1 MPHMSR
7 AKLQI
12 ISRMPMMVKSTVV
25 GSNVISNAHLY
36 KMMLLTGNPT
46 MLVMTDGM
54 YFFIFIDNPI

>member
-1 MPHMSR
+1 MPHLSR
-7 AKLQI
+7 AKLPI
-12 ISRMPMMVKSTVV
+12 ISRMPMMVKSTVI
-25 GSNVISNAHLY
+25 GSNVISIAHLY